1 MYRRLKSCY
10 PGLRK
15 NIMRQTLEYGPKHQP
30 IEIDD
35 VSHAYL
41 RISLGAERV
50 YPKTTT
56 YDAAHY
62 IGNEEAYHPV
72 CNYLKNCV
80 RDKSPS
86 ITSIASPPRSSAS
99 KTTRC

>member
-1 MYRRLKSCY
+1 MS
-10 PGLRK
+10 
-15 NIMRQTLEYGPKHQP
+15 QTLEYGPKHQP

-35 VSHAYL
+35 VPRYL

-62 IGNEEAYHPV
+62 IGNEE
-72 CNYLKNCV
+72 
-80 RDKSPS
+80 R
-86 ITSIASPPRSSAS
+86 ITRLQLPEELRHGFEARRLLDRFASEILGI